1 MEWILS
7 WFIKDKLF
15 QKEICNF
22 IRHIPNYENC
32 NKSFLS
38 SKPISFSIV
47 LCRYVC
53 FYNILC
59 YETRSNNFCLLKRDD
74 FFMQDHACFLNEN
87 SAFWRHMFGIHY
99 FTYDLL
105 NYYGIFI
112 FFYLIQ
118 IEKLFYNF
126 FLKDPVTTHDIWK
139 LAKFQKLQEGER
151 ERMYFK
157 IYVRKPNPV
166 RLVKV
171 FVFTGHVW
179 KRACCCYCQLLLL
192 ILTKFLL
199 NI

>member
-1 MEWILS
+1 MIFLCKIMHVFWMKIVPFDDTCSEFIILHSIYWITTAFLFSFILS
-7 WFIKDKLF
+7 KLR
-15 QKEICNF
+15 KNF
-22 IRHIPNYENC
+22 TI
-32 NKSFLS
+32 
-38 SKPISFSIV
+38 
-47 LCRYVC
+47 
-53 FYNILC
+53 
-59 YETRSNNFCLLKRDD
+59 
-74 FFMQDHACFLNEN
+74 
-87 SAFWRHMFGIHY
+87 
-99 FTYDLL
+99 
-105 NYYGIFI
+105 
-112 FFYLIQ
+112 
-118 IEKLFYNF
+118 